1 MTRGV
6 AEPGRPA
13 ASGGDGAAAEPG
25 GLAVAAGDRV
35 AAEPGGLAVAAGDRA
50 AASGGATAPA
60 ADGARRTSPL
70 DGARLA
76 LSFLTVIPAGGSAA
90 GEAWLSR
97 AAVWFP
103 VVGALVGGGAAG
115 VVLLSD
121 LAGLSH
127 AVGGALALVFGIV
140 VTRGLHEDGLA
151 DTADGLGV
159 HGTRERRLAAMKDS
173 AVGAHG
179 ALAMACAV
187 LVAALALAS
196 FGDAGHAARA
206 LVAAHVAARGTMV
219 VVAAALPNA
228 RVGEGLGRS
237 LAVAPAAAL
246 AATVLTIAG
255 VLAATTPTDGAI
267 ALAAAA
273 VTVLAALAI
282 QHRAF
287 GGRTGDT
294 LGATGKLVEVAVLV
308 ALSGAW
314 AS

>member
-1 MTRGV
+1 MT
-6 AEPGRPA
+6 AT
-13 ASGGDGAAAEPG
+13 
-25 GLAVAAGDRV
+25 LA
-35 AAEPGGLAVAAGDRA
+35 
-50 AASGGATAPA
+50 
-60 ADGARRTSPL
+60 RTSPL

-76 LSFLTVIPAGGSAA
+76 VSFLTVIPAGGSAS

-115 VVLLSD
+115 VVLLAGV
-121 LAGLSH
+121 AGLSH

-140 VTRGLHEDGLA
+140 ATRGLHEDGLA

-179 ALAMACAV
+179 ALAMACA
-187 LVAALALAS
+187 LLLSALALA
-196 FGDAGHAARA
+196 GLDAGHAARA
-206 LVAAHVAARGTMV
+206 LVAAHMAARGAMV
-219 VVAAALPNA
+219 VAAAALPNA
-228 RVGEGLGRS
+228 RSGEGLGRS
-237 LAVAPAAAL
+237 LAVAPVAAL
-246 AATVLTIAG
+246 LATALAVAG
-255 VLAATTPTDGAI
+255 VVAACGVVDGGI
-267 ALAAAA
+267 ALGAAA
-273 VTVLAALAI
+273 VAVGAALAI
-282 QHRAF
+282 QARAF

-294 LGATGKLVEVAVLV
+294 LGATGKLVEVALLV